1 MGALQLYSK
10 PWILAFGSA
19 PPSLSF
25 PPYCVPEANGGSG
38 SGTTMIHLELSQGC
52 CCPSPRG
59 PSGRWGG
66 KKKLAASSFPEAP
79 FVKALSLWGLRWELQ
94 A

>member
-1 MGALQLYSK
+1 MGALQLSSE
-10 PWILAFGSA
+10 PWILASGSA

-38 SGTTMIHLELSQGC
+38 SGSTMTHLEQSQG

-59 PSGRWGG
+59 PSGGWGG
-66 KKKLAASSFPEAP
+66 EKEVGSGAVFRRLLLLGP
-79 FVKALSLWGLRWELQ
+79 FSLGLR
-94 A
+94 